1 MSLGL
6 SGWCL
11 INDFESDSFIFC
23 WKLTHIC
30 EEKSKWASINK
41 HILLRCSLPPPSAH
55 CSLSSADTNSF
66 YSNAAFLRLTS
77 PGSRLPHGNINMG
90 GDEPAFMCHFHSILS
105 YFVIRS
111 SVLNDLLHYWAANW
125 STGCDGEDV
134 CVLMASSQTEPV
146 HFIWSMSNV
155 LLSFLSFLRR
165 DPLYQV
171 SMTSLATR
179 RAP

>member
-6 SGWCL
+6 SGLCL

-55 CSLSSADTNSF
+55 CSVSSADTNSF

-77 PGSRLPHGNINMG
+77 PSSRLPHGNINMG
-90 GDEPAFMCHFHSILS
+90 GDEPAFMCHFHTILS
-105 YFVIRS
+105 YFDMILPFILSSGRLFWMISYIIELLIGRQDVTARTFVSSWRLLKQSRS
-111 SVLNDLLHYWAANW
+111 
-125 STGCDGEDV
+125 T
-134 CVLMASSQTEPV
+134 
-146 HFIWSMSNV
+146 
-155 LLSFLSFLRR
+155 
-165 DPLYQV
+165 LYDRCQ
-171 SMTSLATR
+171 MFYCR
-179 RAP
+179 F